1 MHGSKMCIDKDT
13 YTHLITLIMK
23 FLEEENFKESLQA
36 LEQESKI
43 FFNVHRFG
51 EIVMNGEWEKAEKY
65 LSAFTKL
72 DDSNHSKKMFFE
84 LRKHKYCEALCRHE
98 RTEADSIF
106 RKDLKVENEQLSGY
120 TNATSSRAK
129 LIDSL
134 KLLVKENRIL
144 QDKLIFPCVNNSALS
159 SLIKLICPSF
169 EKETKEELIY
179 LIHQFL
185 NEEEFK
191 ETLHKLEQETRVF
204 FDINYFREYITSG
217 EWDNAEKY
225 LSAFTNMNDNTYSAK
240 MFSQIQRQ
248 KYLEAVDRQ
257 QKLPSDFAERAHL
270 FDDFKVLVERN
281 PMLQDKLKF
290 PSMDKSRLLSL
301 IKQIMDWWVPYCIN
315 VMPNANNETISLKD
329 FPTVSNLR
337 YASSILTDKPNQE
350 GRPLDA
356 SSGDDSND
364 SSCFND
370 NNQSRESTSLPD
382 ADSAVCAKS
391 LEKSVNLKLQL
402 INEPS
407 ECRTLLLPDNSFGGR
422 VVRLIYSHSGDFLV
436 ALTQTATHK
445 LWKWQSNKQ
454 SLEEENVNM
463 EPQLYQPSSKLV
475 MTNDIAADPKDSISC
490 FALRGSHLFSASGGK
505 ISIFSL
511 ETFQTLATFANPPPI
526 ATYFILLPQDLF
538 AFGFDDSSI
547 LVHCPCTKKTKAKLK
562 GHQNRITCL
571 AYSLSLNVLV
581 SSGADAQLCVWD
593 AVGWKKLCSKFLHSF
608 QTGLVPETTIV
619 NHIQFHPDQIHLLSI
634 HEGQIDVYEAPTLN
648 HTSQLVPDKMDL
660 PITYATYSCDGKCIY
675 VSCKSGHVKVF
686 DTSTLELRCQIN
698 LTAYA
703 QPGTI
708 SLELYPLVI
717 AAHPLEPNRIA
728 LGLTNGRVH
737 VIEPLESEVEWGKLP
752 FTDSREFST
761 TFGSTA
767 LE

>member
-191 ETLHKLEQETRVF
+191 ETLHK
-204 FDINYFREYITSG
+204 
-217 EWDNAEKY
+217 
-225 LSAFTNMNDNTYSAK
+225 
-240 MFSQIQRQ
+240 
-248 KYLEAVDRQ
+248 Q

-761 TFGSTA
+761 TFEPV
-767 LE
+767 LL

>member
-106 RKDLKVENEQLSGY
+106 RKDLKVFSVSQNRIDCELAELLALKDLRENEQLSGY

-191 ETLHKLEQETRVF
+191 ETLHK
-204 FDINYFREYITSG
+204 
-217 EWDNAEKY
+217 
-225 LSAFTNMNDNTYSAK
+225 
-240 MFSQIQRQ
+240 
-248 KYLEAVDRQ
+248 Q

-463 EPQLYQPSSKLV
+463 ESQLYQPSSKLV